1 MMDLREYWTLQSS
14 SGAAVIEQTPVISNF
29 TEPLL
34 ADNSGPELNE
44 KQNIHQKTLLH
55 FHRYLLQLI

>member
-14 SGAAVIEQTPVISNF
+14 SGGAVMEQTPVISNF

-34 ADNSGPELNE
+34 ADESETELGE

-55 FHRYLLQLI
+55 FHQYLLQLI